1 MENGKTCHSS
11 QLPPLPCEA
20 NNYFSLIIWIKEVAD
35 VRVISCSA
43 SSTSRLAF
51 EVLHNELI
59 CCPPQ
64 ILRPLPIYVLVSIKS
79 GSAVIRHTTRFLLI
93 FSSLTVITNM
103 LQLKLG
109 TNIMTLRLMNFHIE
123 VKLNA
128 WVECIIY
135 FIDDIYRGSPT

>member
-51 EVLHNELI
+51 EVLHNALI
-59 CCPPQ
+59 CHPPVLRHPPTLCPCFYK
-64 ILRPLPIYVLVSIKS
+64 IRISCHTTHNSLPIDFFPTHRNQEY
-79 GSAVIRHTTRFLLI
+79 ATTQARHEYYDLEINELPYGY
-93 FSSLTVITNM
+93 
-103 LQLKLG
+103 KL
-109 TNIMTLRLMNFHIE
+109 
-123 VKLNA
+123 
-128 WVECIIY
+128 
-135 FIDDIYRGSPT
+135 S